1 MPLIITTLLYSVCKL
16 PEGVVLC
23 RAGLAVK
30 SVLVETGKGNDVEVE
45 ESNSF
50 TMVSTKTSP
59 WLDFV
64 IE

>member
-1 MPLIITTLLYSVCKL
+1 MPFIITTLLLSVCKL

-23 RAGLAVK
+23 RDGLAVK
-30 SVLVETGKGNDVEVE
+30 SVLVETGKGSDVEVE
-45 ESNSF
+45 EGNSF
-50 TMVSTKTSP
+50 TMVATKTSL